1 MRKRQINNM
10 HGGSKQHRLSKY
22 GGMRRI
28 RLDPADVREMQKN
41 ITQQPSQIN
50 KPTNPD
56 IGPNKPLPPIVIPT
70 PKPIN
75 PPPIQPPPS
84 TPLKKPSNTGSN
96 LLALTG
102 LITTGLGVGYALT
115 RVKSM
120 ADRYNDPEI
129 RNAGGIVAEPR
140 RVDIS
145 EMADWRKDF
154 TPEEHELF
162 AEIERQYPQGFP
174 RESPLLGPLGS
185 RPLDELPLNLEAG
198 ILGDVDLDDE
208 YDENFDYNAAADA
221 LLNEQD

>member
-41 ITQQPSQIN
+41 ITSNPSQIN
-50 KPTNPD
+50 TPTNPD

-70 PKPIN
+70 PKPVN

-84 TPLKKPSNTGSN
+84 TPSKKSMSAGTG

-102 LITTGLGVGYALT
+102 LTTLGLGIGYGLT

-120 ADRYNDPEI
+120 ADRYSNPDI
-129 RNAGGIVAEPR
+129 RNAGGIVGEPR
-140 RVDIS
+140 YVDAS
-145 EMADWRKDF
+145 ENWLKDF
-154 TPEEHELF
+154 TPDEQALF
-162 AEIERQYPQGFP
+162 AE
-174 RESPLLGPLGS
+174 
-185 RPLDELPLNLEAG
+185 LEAKRADIPLRLEEG
-198 ILGDVDLDDE
+198 ILQDVDLDDE

-221 LLNEQD
+221 LLDEQEK